1 MDKTKLQVLAQTT
14 AEDGAQAG
22 GEGGTIVEVME
33 DMLEKSES
41 QQADGQ
47 KAEMEAAHA
56 YSLLK
61 LSLED
66 MMKAAEKELAA
77 SKKQKAIASETKS
90 TAEGDVERSKKEIA
104 ADTTKLKDL
113 QRECMT
119 KAEEFQS
126 AQTERSNE
134 LEALA
139 TAKKILKEKT
149 GGAAK
154 RAYDLL
160 DESPGFVQLSTR
172 HSRRDEV
179 VGLLQELS
187 RSVQERGLSEL

>member
-1 MDKTKLQVLAQTT
+1 MDKTKLQVLAQ
-14 AEDGAQAG
+14 ESSGDGSGQG
-22 GEGGTIVEVME
+22 GDEGGTIVEVME

-77 SKKQKAIASETKS
+77 SKKQKAIASETQS

-104 ADTTKLKDL
+104 ADTKKLKDL
-113 QRECMT
+113 QHECMT
-119 KAEEFQS
+119 KAEEFQA
-126 AQTERSNE
+126 AQAERSGE

-160 DESPGFVQLSTR
+160 EESPQFVQISARQSKT
-172 HSRRDEV
+172 
-179 VGLLQELS
+179 
-187 RSVQERGLSEL
+187 

>member
-1 MDKTKLQVLAQTT
+1 
-14 AEDGAQAG
+14 
-22 GEGGTIVEVME
+22 
-33 DMLEKSES
+33 MLEKSEA

-56 YSLLK
+56 YSLLT
-61 LSLED
+61 
-66 MMKAAEKELAA
+66 
-77 SKKQKAIASETKS
+77 QS

-104 ADTTKLKDL
+104 ADTKKLKDL
-113 QRECMT
+113 QHECMT
-119 KAEEFQS
+119 KAEEFQA
-126 AQTERSNE
+126 AQSERSNE

-160 DESPGFVQLSTR
+160 EESPQFVQISARQSKT
-172 HSRRDEV
+172 
-179 VGLLQELS
+179 
-187 RSVQERGLSEL
+187 

>member
-77 SKKQKAIASETKS
+77 SKKQN
-90 TAEGDVERSKKEIA
+90 A

-119 KAEEFQS
+119 KAEEFLAAQS
-126 AQTERSNE
+126 ER
-134 LEALA
+134 
-139 TAKKILKEKT
+139 
-149 GGAAK
+149 
-154 RAYDLL
+154 
-160 DESPGFVQLSTR
+160 
-172 HSRRDEV
+172 
-179 VGLLQELS
+179 
-187 RSVQERGLSEL
+187 